1 MAKGGQE
8 RLAKV
13 AELGLNEDKV
23 ARERSGKGTAG
34 RGHSQCRDTEAG
46 TSQGHSR
53 RVSPGNGGETGW
65 RKSRGRGH
73 RRCRFGQAIVWG
85 QGDGP
90 GVAAKRPLRRWRVVQ
105 GREAVAGLV
114 P

>member
-53 RVSPGNGGETGW
+53 RVSPGNGGGDRLEEEPGQRTQAVQARSGHCLG
-65 RKSRGRGH
+65 SRGR
-73 RRCRFGQAIVWG
+73 
-85 QGDGP
+85 P
-90 GVAAKRPLRRWRVVQ
+90 GSGSQ
-105 GREAVAGLV
+105 EAT
-114 P
+114 

>member
-53 RVSPGNGGETGW
+53 RVSPGNGGGRQAGGRAGAEDTGGAGSVRPLSGVKGTAREW
-65 RKSRGRGH
+65 QPRGH
-73 RRCRFGQAIVWG
+73 LGGGVWSKG
-85 QGDGP
+85 EKQWLD
-90 GVAAKRPLRRWRVVQ
+90 
-105 GREAVAGLV
+105 
-114 P
+114 